1 VIEAHILTEY
11 PSDFCAVEFD
21 GVYLAYCPC
30 CGLKF
35 TRKDANVVVEK
46 LRDGTLQWQT
56 LLAMGRIREAM
67 PDEIK

>member
-30 CGLKF
+30 CGLRF
-35 TRKDANVVVEK
+35 TAKEANLVVEK
-46 LRDGTLQWQT
+46 LKDGTLKWQE
-56 LLAMGRIREAM
+56 LLGMEMLRQESVN
-67 PDEIK
+67 ETK